1 MSAGEAARQVGER
14 WAYSVEALRVVHVPV
29 RGVLLWAG
37 SASSPRFQHVDG
49 GGDSG
54 RGGGVAGVAVR
65 EGRVLHPWGDRGGA
79 AGAVRVN
86 CTGRDFGKQIEGHLC
101 SDIKSTEI
109 YRKLWK
115 VTGSRKIRVC

>member
-1 MSAGEAARQVGER
+1 MGIQ
-14 WAYSVEALRVVHVPV
+14 
-29 RGVLLWAG
+29 RGGAAG
-37 SASSPRFQHVDG
+37 SPRTCPWSVIVGGECG
-49 GGDSG
+49 GGESG